1 MLIEVSFFFI
11 FFILK
16 FLIGA
21 CFYYWITY
29 LSLSRIFEI
38 QNQTT
43 FYCNRSLKKY
53 WAELILV

>member
-11 FFILK
+11 FIILK

-29 LSLSRIFEI
+29 LSLSRIFEVQI
-38 QNQTT
+38 KRHFTVIGHLKNIEQN
-43 FYCNRSLKKY
+43 
-53 WAELILV
+53 